1 MSREAGMVDT
11 IQSLFSTRRRIDRRI
26 EKVIDY
32 AALQDERLLAE
43 IEEYEATDKVE
54 GCFRTF
60 LENYD
65 QGVRGGQVTEI
76 GVWVHGFYGSGKSS
90 FTKYLGLALD
100 PERSL
105 AGRPF
110 MEHLSQRLPSADVKA
125 LLTSVARRAPTAVI
139 FLDLAAE
146 QLAES
151 TATSVSTVLYW
162 KVLQQLGYSKEKKLA
177 QLELTLERQGKTEE
191 FRHLYRE
198 RWHEDWESI
207 HNDPVLGNARAAQ
220 IVTQILP
227 AEFPTPESFS
237 RLRFEEAKNLRDRA
251 QDIIDLVRR
260 KTGKQNILFL
270 VDEAGQY
277 VAPRVELILN
287 LDGLVRAFKELGQ
300 GKVWM
305 VATGQQTLAE
315 IVAKAQYN
323 SAELNRL
330 QARFPVSIELDASDI
345 KAITYRRL
353 LTKTSEAETR
363 LKEMFRGSGQA
374 LITYTRLSGTVL
386 YRTDPDTDTFVQF
399 YPFLPHHFDLLLEL
413 IRTLA
418 RSAGGIGLR
427 SAIKVIQ
434 DVLVDV
440 NRLLPAGTTKLAERP
455 VGTLACADDF
465 YNTLRNDIYK
475 VLPHVVAAVERTA
488 QVFPARPLAVRVA
501 KAVAALQT
509 VEGFPCSGENIAAL
523 LYPSVGAPSLL
534 PEVRDVLRDM
544 LAVSEIG
551 LIEDPKAG
559 GYVFL
564 SDKVRPLQKKRGDMP
579 VLSGDTTRIRNEAL
593 KKVFDPQPAARLE
606 NTKEVKAAVRSGKFL
621 IVGDGEDMTVRLEW
635 VDDGL
640 WDTRRTILLTETAA
654 QPEWL
659 NAVAWLVRNSDAVE
673 ELLPE
678 IYRSEQI
685 ALQID
690 ERSADRD
697 EAQYLRAQ
705 LKQAESYRSEA
716 ERLLKQALMAGT
728 LIFRGRP
735 TPAAEAGNTIEAAAR
750 TVLGRAAQDVFKYY
764 HLAPVRA
771 GTDLAGKFLTVD
783 RFDRITPEQDPLTL
797 VAKKGGSTQVN
808 IGHPALAEALRAF
821 QDRLQEVGGGRL
833 WGNAI
838 QDFFAGPPYGWS
850 KDTVRYLF
858 AALLVA
864 GKIEF
869 HTAEGTLRVAGPK
882 AGEACRSTLAFNRV
896 GVSLRGAPPDPEALD
911 RAAKCLQNIFGD
923 TVVIPFEDS
932 ISRAVRRNLPGLL
945 EAVGALPDR
954 LRLLM
959 LPGEERAIGL
969 KSQSDQR
976 AEWRCDRCRRHPGHQ
991 GVHIR

>member
-1 MSREAGMVDT
+1 
-11 IQSLFSTRRRIDRRI
+11 
-26 EKVIDY
+26 
-32 AALQDERLLAE
+32 
-43 IEEYEATDKVE
+43 
-54 GCFRTF
+54 
-60 LENYD
+60 
-65 QGVRGGQVTEI
+65 
-76 GVWVHGFYGSGKSS
+76 
-90 FTKYLGLALD
+90 
-100 PERSL
+100 
-105 AGRPF
+105 
-110 MEHLSQRLPSADVKA
+110 
-125 LLTSVARRAPTAVI
+125 
-139 FLDLAAE
+139 
-146 QLAES
+146 
-151 TATSVSTVLYW
+151 
-162 KVLQQLGYSKEKKLA
+162 
-177 QLELTLERQGKTEE
+177 
-191 FRHLYRE
+191 
-198 RWHEDWESI
+198 
-207 HNDPVLGNARAAQ
+207 
-220 IVTQILP
+220 
-227 AEFPTPESFS
+227 
-237 RLRFEEAKNLRDRA
+237 
-251 QDIIDLVRR
+251 
-260 KTGKQNILFL
+260 
-270 VDEAGQY
+270 
-277 VAPRVELILN
+277 
-287 LDGLVRAFKELGQ
+287 
-300 GKVWM
+300 
-305 VATGQQTLAE
+305 
-315 IVAKAQYN
+315 
-323 SAELNRL
+323 
-330 QARFPVSIELDASDI
+330 
-345 KAITYRRL
+345 L
-353 LTKTSEAETR
+353 LTKTSDAETR

-374 LITYTRLSGTVL
+374 LITHTRLSGTAL

-455 VGTLACADDF
+455 AGTLACADDF

-488 QVFPARPLAVRVA
+488 QIFSGHPLTVRVA
-501 KAVAALQT
+501 KAVAAMQT
-509 VEGFPCSGENIAAL
+509 VEGFPCSAENIAAL

-534 PEVRDVLRDM
+534 AEVREALRDL
-544 LAVSEIG
+544 LATSEIG
-551 LIEDPKAG
+551 LVEDPKAG

-579 VLSGDTTRIRNEAL
+579 VLSGDTTRIRNEVL
-593 KKVFDPQPAARLE
+593 KKIFDPQPAARLE

-621 IVGDGEDMTVRLEW
+621 IVGDGEDMAVRLEW
-635 VDDGL
+635 VDDSL
-640 WDTRRTILLTETAA
+640 WDTRRTALLTDTAA
-654 QPEWL
+654 QPEWQ
-659 NAVAWLVRNSDAVE
+659 NAVAWLVRNNDTVE

-705 LKQAESYRSEA
+705 LKQAEGYRSEV
-716 ERLLKQALMAGT
+716 ERLLRQALMGGT

-808 IGHPALAEALRAF
+808 VGHPALAETLRAF
-821 QDRLQEVGGGRL
+821 EDRLQEVGGGRL

-869 HTAEGTLRVAGPK
+869 HTADGTLRVAGPK
-882 AGEACRSTLAFNRV
+882 AGEACRSTLSFNRV

-911 RAAKCLQNIFGD
+911 RAAKCLQSIFGD
-923 TVVIPFEDS
+923 TAVIPFEDS
-932 ISRAVRRNLPGLL
+932 ISRSVRRNLPGLL

-959 LPGEERAIGL
+959 LPGEERALTL
-969 KSQSDQR
+969 KSSLTNALSGDATDAGAILGAKESTFAEDVRWARALLKAFEEDAETSIRRARQLQTTLATTDMLYPDEARRILTDSERDMLRETLSSERFHERLADVRSITQAALNR
-976 AEWRCDRCRRHPGHQ
+976 AETRYTETRGDLAAQIEQLGLRLEAHIDWLLLTDEDRNAIMDRLQANLPTRTPTGDPVQALTALLVRQTGLAGLERDLSAEIVRRLPVVQPPLNGEGVPEVEQMGLAVLHPPAVITSEAELDEWLRDIRGRL
-991 GVHIR
+991 VSILRTRKHIKFEVGE